1 MLSGVQTNQSY
12 GKVIFHIIGLTKCSK
27 SSRPNQPVFYRAYVE
42 DELLCSFKFIYAYL
56 AWRSAVVTQDL
67 TDFFIT
73 FGKPQYPASKDS
85 LAWWVKEV
93 MGKSGIDTETFRS
106 HSIMVASKSAA
117 YNLVMS
123 LLEVLKKGQWSN
135 ACTFFTH
142 YFDSIDLYKSNGN
155 IYDRNKSITF
165 N

>member
-1 MLSGVQTNQSY
+1 M
-12 GKVIFHIIGLTKCSK
+12 
-27 SSRPNQPVFYRAYVE
+27 
-42 DELLCSFKFIYAYL
+42 
-56 AWRSAVVTQDL
+56 
-67 TDFFIT
+67 
-73 FGKPQYPASKDS
+73 
-85 LAWWVKEV
+85 KEV

-106 HSIMVASKSAA
+106 HSIMVASKSVA

-135 ACTFFTH
+135 AGTFFTH

-155 IYDRNKSITF
+155 IYNRNKSITF